1 MAPDRYSLEHIFVLP
16 SFLLF
21 AFPATLS
28 KKKANISN
36 EETALNNP
44 TVFLF
49 YLFFFFVNAS
59 LVHISGRWL
68 LDTCYVVLGA
78 LRA

>member
-21 AFPATLS
+21 AFPAILW

-49 YLFFFFVNAS
+49 YIFFS
-59 LVHISGRWL
+59 LMLVWCIFQAGGYQTPAMWCSGRSVH
-68 LDTCYVVLGA
+68 D
-78 LRA
+78 